1 MMQVEITNII
11 DESYRVK
18 RFELST
24 IDGSVIEFLPGQ
36 FIQIIHP
43 SLPEFNNTR
52 SYSISSENTVS
63 NKIELCVALN
73 ENGVFTPWLFQKV
86 IGSKLEISAPQGE
99 FVLKEEHLDFPLIF
113 ICTGTGIAPFRSM
126 IHSALTKGNQDVFLV
141 FGNRKLNDIL
151 YEQEWD
157 SLMLQN
163 SKFHFIPVLSQESEF
178 KNTGYVHEF
187 YSNILREIGEA
198 RIFVCGWK
206 DMCAETRNRLKE
218 MGYNRRQY
226 FFEQYN

>member
-24 IDGSVIEFLPGQ
+24 LDNTVIEFVPGQ

-43 SLPEFNNTR
+43 FLPEFNNTR
-52 SYSISSENTVS
+52 SYSISSENTGS

-73 ENGVFTPWLFQKV
+73 ENGVFTPWLFQQN
-86 IGSKLEISAPQGE
+86 IGIKLEISEPKGE
-99 FVLKEEHLDFPLIF
+99 FVLNDDHLNYPLIF
-113 ICTGTGIAPFRSM
+113 VCTGTGIAPFRSM
-126 IHSALTKGNQDVFLV
+126 IHRALSLGTKDVHLV
-141 FGNRKLNDIL
+141 FGNRKLDDIL
-151 YEQEWD
+151 YLQEWE

-178 KNTGYVHEF
+178 KNSGYVHEF

-206 DMCAETRNRLKE
+206 EMCAETRNRLKE

-226 FFEQYN
+226 FFEQYD